1 MKYQWTD
8 WITHVPGQR
17 LPIGTHGLF
26 EERDRYGN
34 IYVRAGTVRKS
45 TFEAANWDMTDEFG
59 THRMIT
65 RYKLRSVAAEHENEV
80 ERELE
85 FVE

>member
-26 EERDRYGN
+26 EEKNRHGN
-34 IYVRAGTVRKS
+34 LSQREGTIRRS
-45 TFEAANWDMTDEFG
+45 TFEAANWDMADEFG
-59 THRMIT
+59 THTMIT
-65 RYKLRSVAAEHENEV
+65 RYKLRSIAEEAEQV
-80 ERELE
+80 SERELDL
-85 FVE
+85 VE